1 MLGGCPSEGLAIQPL
16 LDEPAAASLGDSIP
30 DTPIS
35 QPDSEMELLAKA
47 EHLGAIFR
55 SSLIVLPGH
64 LLAGAALAAGA
75 AALLSFHR
83 FAYPA
88 FLAPETD

>member
-1 MLGGCPSEGLAIQPL
+1 MFGGCPSEGLAIQPL
-16 LDEPAAASLGDSIP
+16 LDEPTAASLGDSIP

-64 LLAGAALAAGA
+64 LLAGAALAA
-75 AALLSFHR
+75 ALLSFHR